1 MPSFLSHLLVYNED
15 GHYIE
20 ILRKVRNTLEKVVW
34 LENDQ
39 KPKVVD
45 ERISYCIWVIKRVK
59 EVRLPLKPIVD
70 QSINEGP
77 SQDVESDEV
86 K

>member
-1 MPSFLSHLLVYNED
+1 
-15 GHYIE
+15 
-20 ILRKVRNTLEKVVW
+20 
-34 LENDQ
+34 
-39 KPKVVD
+39 VD